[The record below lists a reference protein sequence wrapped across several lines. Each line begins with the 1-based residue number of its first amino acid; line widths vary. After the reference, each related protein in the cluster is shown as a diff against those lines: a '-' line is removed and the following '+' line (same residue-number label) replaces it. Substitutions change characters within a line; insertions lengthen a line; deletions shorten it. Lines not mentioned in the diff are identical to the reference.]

1 MKMGFASVLIGL
13 TGLVVITYFY
23 SQLEESFVDLG
34 DVQHAVS
41 SYPMSQP
48 MLISLFTLEALGI
61 LLGYFAYRR
70 RHVKLGLSGIGLC
83 ALCLIL
89 LYGYGL

>member
-1 MKMGFASVLIGL
+1 MIGL
-13 TGLVVITYFY
+13 AGLVVITYFY
-23 SQLEESFVDLG
+23 SQLEESYVNLS
-34 DVQHAVS
+34 DVQHTVS

-61 LLGYFAYRR
+61 LLGYLAF
-70 RHVKLGLSGIGLC
+70 RHRHIKLGLLGIGLC

-89 LYGYGL
+89 LYGYGF